1 MAGYDIITDELNKIT
16 NRCIGKLLESLGDDV
31 SPMIKREIKH
41 HLRWYQNNV
50 RDVIINVTE
59 GQNNDS
65 RIITK

>member
-1 MAGYDIITDELNKIT
+1 MTYDIITDELNKIT
-16 NRCIGKLLESLGDDV
+16 NRCIGKLLESLGDDI
-31 SPMIKREIKH
+31 SPMVKREIKH

>member
-1 MAGYDIITDELNKIT
+1 MQNYDIITDELNKIT

-50 RDVIINVTE
+50 RDVIISVTE
-59 GQNNDS
+59 GQNNEQFN
-65 RIITK
+65 K

>member
-1 MAGYDIITDELNKIT
+1 MQEYDIINDELNKIT
-16 NRCIGKLLESLGDDV
+16 NRCIGKLLESLGEDI

-50 RDVIINVTE
+50 RDVIINVIE